1 MTMADENT
9 PPAGAGEAAATGQGP
24 AVALQ
29 TVYIKDLSFEAPK
42 GPFLSAQAQDPK
54 ISLNLSTMS
63 NTVGQD
69 AHEGVLSVTLEA
81 KNGAVAVFLA
91 EVKQA
96 GVFVVR
102 GFGVDEPR
110 RILGSFAPNILFPYI
125 RQTVSDV
132 VTKGGFPPFLLPHV
146 NFDALFERSLPEH
159 AARQARQPAPGP
171 HQT

>member
-1 MTMADENT
+1 MADENT
-9 PPAGAGEAAATGQGP
+9 TPAGAGDAAANGQGP

-42 GPFLSAQAQDPK
+42 GPFMAAQAQDPK

-63 NTVGQD
+63 STVGQD
-69 AHEGVLSVTLEA
+69 AHEVVLAVTLEA
-81 KNGAVAVFLA
+81 KNGDVAVYLA

-102 GFGVDEPR
+102 GFGVEETR

-132 VTKGGFPPFLLPHV
+132 VVKGGFPPFLLPHV
-146 NFDALFERSLPEH
+146 NFDALFERSMQER
-159 AARQARQPAPGP
+159 AARQAQQGPAPE
-171 HQT
+171 QTN

>member
-1 MTMADENT
+1 MSDQNT
-9 PPAGAGEAAATGQGP
+9 TPAGAGEPPTNGQGP

-42 GPFLSAQAQDPK
+42 GPFLPAQVQDPK
-54 ISLNLSTMS
+54 ISLNLSTQS
-63 NTVGQD
+63 NAVGQD
-69 AHEGVLSVTLEA
+69 AHEVVLTVTLEA
-81 KNGAVAVFLA
+81 KNGDVAVYLA

-96 GVFVVR
+96 GVFLVR
-102 GFGVDEPR
+102 GFGADETR

-146 NFDALFERSLPEH
+146 NFDALFERSLQEQMS
-159 AARQARQPAPGP
+159 RQGQPAPE
-171 HQT
+171 QTN

>member
-1 MTMADENT
+1 MKMADENT
-9 PPAGAGEAAATGQGP
+9 TAGGAGDPAANGQGP

-42 GPFLSAQAQDPK
+42 GPFLPAQSQDPK

-69 AHEGVLSVTLEA
+69 AHEVVLSVTLEA
-81 KNGAVAVFLA
+81 KNGDVAVYLA

-102 GFGVDEPR
+102 GFGADETR

-132 VTKGGFPPFLLPHV
+132 VTKGGFPPFLLPPV
-146 NFDALFERSLPEH
+146 NFEALFTQA
-159 AARQARQPAPGP
+159 AARAQQQQPQSPAASVN
-171 HQT
+171 

>member
-1 MTMADENT
+1 MADQNT
-9 PPAGAGEAAATGQGP
+9 TPAGAGDTPTNGQGP

-42 GPFLSAQAQDPK
+42 GPFLPAQVQDPK
-54 ISLNLSTMS
+54 ISLNLSTQS
-63 NTVGQD
+63 NAVGQD
-69 AHEGVLSVTLEA
+69 AHEVVLTVTLEA
-81 KNGAVAVFLA
+81 KNGDVAVYLA

-96 GVFVVR
+96 GVFLVR
-102 GFGVDEPR
+102 GFGADETR

-146 NFDALFERSLPEH
+146 NFDALFERSLQEQMS
-159 AARQARQPAPGP
+159 RQGQPAPE
-171 HQT
+171 QTN

>member
-1 MTMADENT
+1 MKMADENT
-9 PPAGAGEAAATGQGP
+9 TADGAGEPAANGQGP

-42 GPFLSAQAQDPK
+42 GPFLPAQSQDPK

-69 AHEGVLSVTLEA
+69 AHEVVLSVTLEA
-81 KNGAVAVFLA
+81 KNGDVAVYVA

-102 GFGVDEPR
+102 GFGVDETR

-146 NFDALFERSLPEH
+146 NFDALFERSLQEQ
-159 AARQARQPAPGP
+159 AARQTQPAPAP
-171 HQT
+171 EQTN

>member
-1 MTMADENT
+1 MADENT
-9 PPAGAGEAAATGQGP
+9 TPIGAGEPPTNGQGP

-29 TVYIKDLSFEAPK
+29 TVYIKDLSFESPK
-42 GPFLSAQAQDPK
+42 GPFLPAQVQDPK
-54 ISLNLSTMS
+54 ISLNLSTIS
-63 NTVGQD
+63 NNVGQD
-69 AHEGVLSVTLEA
+69 AHEVVLTVTLEA
-81 KNGAVAVFLA
+81 KSGDIAVYLA

-102 GFGVDEPR
+102 GFGPDETR

-146 NFDALFERSLPEH
+146 NFDALFERSLQEQT
-159 AARQARQPAPGP
+159 AREGQPAPA
-171 HQT
+171 TN